1 MLIQK
6 HVSYAID
13 TLTIIKAANIIK
25 TLRKLY
31 IITITLDYMQV
42 LHMLYVV

>member
-1 MLIQK
+1 MLMPK

-31 IITITLDYMQV
+31 IVTITLGYIQV
-42 LHMLYVV
+42 PHMLYVV